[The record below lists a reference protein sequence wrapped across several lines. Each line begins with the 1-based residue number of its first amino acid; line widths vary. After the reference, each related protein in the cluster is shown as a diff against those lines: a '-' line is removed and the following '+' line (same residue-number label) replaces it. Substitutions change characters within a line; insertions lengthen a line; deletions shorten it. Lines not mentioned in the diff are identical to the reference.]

1 MRLLPPFLL
10 MLSAASLVLS
20 LVAPERISLLFARD
34 RLAVGTTIA
43 AVVGSATL
51 MPGFISFP
59 LAGILLRNGVPYT
72 VLAAFTVSLML
83 VGVATY
89 PIERAYLGARV
100 TILRNVLS
108 LAIALLVALAIGLA
122 FGEIP

>member
-1 MRLLPPFLL
+1 
-10 MLSAASLVLS
+10 MLSAASFVLS
-20 LVAPERISLLFARD
+20 LIAPERISILFTRD
-34 RLAVGTTIA
+34 RLAAGTTIA
-43 AVVGSATL
+43 AVVGSVTL

-108 LAIALLVALAIGLA
+108 LVIALLVALAIGFA